1 MQKHQNKIVYNQK
14 FKNNLIKSPI
24 INNND
29 NSFREEY
36 SLNKKKKNHTI
47 FIEIINNTNN
57 QNKQSHYNNHFN
69 HIDKANNELHK
80 KNKNKKFIK

>member
-1 MQKHQNKIVYNQK
+1 MQKHQNKIVYSQK

-47 FIEIINNTNN
+47 FIGIINIQIIKTNN
-57 QNKQSHYNNHFN
+57 LIIIIILIILIKLIMIFIKKQ
-69 HIDKANNELHK
+69 
-80 KNKNKKFIK
+80 NKKFIK

>member
-36 SLNKKKKNHTI
+36 SLNKKKKN
-47 FIEIINNTNN
+47 
-57 QNKQSHYNNHFN
+57 YY
-69 HIDKANNELHK
+69 
-80 KNKNKKFIK
+80 